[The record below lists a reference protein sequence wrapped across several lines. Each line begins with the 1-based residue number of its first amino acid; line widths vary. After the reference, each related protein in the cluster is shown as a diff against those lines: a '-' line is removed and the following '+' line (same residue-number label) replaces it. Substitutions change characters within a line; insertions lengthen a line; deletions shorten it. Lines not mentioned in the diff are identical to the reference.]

1 MDIAALIPS
10 PDIIPVHWVWFK
22 ILLIITFMA
31 HILLMNIMLGSAI
44 IAFFS
49 GLKKSPDS
57 STVSLQKEISEKTTF
72 VIAFTINFGV
82 APLLFLQVL
91 YGNFFY
97 TSSILMAAYWLS
109 IILMLII
116 AYYSAY
122 IYKFKFE
129 ELAFARIY
137 FIGLTVLLL
146 TITAFFYTNN
156 MTLMLSPGSWRQYFD
171 KPSGTIL
178 NLSDPTLFPR
188 FIHFVA
194 ASVAISGL
202 FIAIT
207 WQKKKKSGATDADL
221 NIKNGMKY
229 FFYAT
234 LFQVLTGAWFIVSLP
249 GDVMLLFMGRD
260 SIGTTVFLAGL
271 IATTLSLIYSFKN
284 RVWPA
289 TWSAIITVFFMV
301 IMRDMVRTAFLQ
313 PYFAVEKLKVIHQY
327 SPMIMF
333 IASLII
339 GIAAVIYMVK
349 CVHSIKSS

>member
-10 PDIIPVHWVWFK
+10 PDTIPVYWVWFK
-22 ILLIITFMA
+22 VLLIITFMA

-49 GLKKSPDS
+49 GLKKSQDS
-57 STVSLQKEISEKTTF
+57 SMISLQKEISEKTTF

-249 GDVMLLFMGRD
+249 GDIMLLFMGRD
-260 SIGTTVFLAGL
+260 IIGTTVFLAGL

>member
-1 MDIAALIPS
+1 MDIAALIPP
-10 PDIIPVHWVWFK
+10 PDIIPVHWAWFK
-22 ILLIITFMA
+22 VLLIITFMA

-49 GLKKSPDS
+49 GLNKSPDS
-57 STVSLQKEISEKTTF
+57 SMISLQKNISEKTTF

-97 TSSILMAAYWLS
+97 TSSILMAAYWMS
-109 IILMLII
+109 VILLLII

-129 ELAFARIY
+129 ALAFARIY
-137 FIGLTVLLL
+137 FIGLTALLL
-146 TITAFFYTNN
+146 IITAFFYTNN
-156 MTLMLSPGSWRQYFD
+156 MTLMLSPGSWTQYFA

-188 FIHFVA
+188 FLHFLT

-202 FIAIT
+202 FIAII
-207 WQKKKKSGATDADL
+207 WQKKKKGGSANADL
-221 NIKNGMKY
+221 NIKKGMKY

-234 LFQVLTGAWFIVSLP
+234 LFQVLTGAWFIISLP
-249 GDVMLLFMGRD
+249 KDIMLLFMGKD
-260 SIGTTVFLAGL
+260 GISTMIFLAGL
-271 IATTLSLIYSFKN
+271 IATVVSLIYSYKN

-289 TWSAIITVFFMV
+289 TWSAIVTVFFMV
-301 IMRDMVRTAFLQ
+301 IMRDMVRTAFLK
-313 PYFAVEKLKVIHQY
+313 PYFTVEKLKVVHQY

-333 IASLII
+333 MASLII
-339 GIAAVIYMVK
+339 GIAVIVYMIRCALLVK
-349 CVHSIKSS
+349 RS

>member
-10 PDIIPVHWVWFK
+10 PDTIPVHWVWFK
-22 ILLIITFMA
+22 VLLLITFMA

-57 STVSLQKEISEKTTF
+57 SMISLQKNISEKTTF

-109 IILMLII
+109 IILLLIV

-129 ELAFARIY
+129 DLAFNRIY

-146 TITAFFYTNN
+146 TVTAFFYTNN
-156 MTLMLSPGSWRQYFD
+156 MTLMLSPGAWAKYFSN
-171 KPSGTIL
+171 PSGTIL

-188 FIHFVA
+188 FIHFIA
-194 ASVAISGL
+194 ASVAIGGL
-202 FIAIT
+202 FIAVI
-207 WQKKKKSGATDADL
+207 WEKKKKSGVADADL
-221 NIKNGMKY
+221 NIKIGMKY
-229 FFYAT
+229 FSYAT
-234 LFQVLTGAWFIVSLP
+234 LFQVFTGIWFFISLP
-249 GDVMLLFMGRD
+249 KDIMLLFMGKD
-260 SIGTTVFLAGL
+260 GTGTTVFLAGL
-271 IATTLSLIYSFKN
+271 IATVVSLIYSFKN

-289 TWSAIITVFFMV
+289 TWSAIVTVFFMV
-301 IMRDMVRTAFLQ
+301 IMRDMVRTAFLK

-349 CVHSIKSS
+349 CVHSIKT

>member
-10 PDIIPVHWVWFK
+10 PDTIPVHWVWFK
-22 ILLIITFMA
+22 ILLLITFMA

-57 STVSLQKEISEKTTF
+57 SMISLQKEISEKSTF

-129 ELAFARIY
+129 ELAFARKY

-156 MTLMLSPGSWRQYFD
+156 MTLMLSPGAWTKYFAE
-171 KPSGTIL
+171 PSGTIL

-188 FIHFVA
+188 FIHFVT

-207 WQKKKKSGATDADL
+207 WQKKKKNGATDADL
-221 NIKNGMKY
+221 NIKIGMKY

-234 LFQVLTGAWFIVSLP
+234 LFQVLTGTWFIISLP
-249 GDVMLLFMGRD
+249 GDIMLLFMGKD
-260 SIGTTVFLAGL
+260 GIGTTVFLAGL
-271 IATTLSLIYSFKN
+271 IAAVVSLVYGFKN

-289 TWSAIITVFFMV
+289 TWSAIVTVFFMV
-301 IMRDMVRTAFLQ
+301 IMRDMVRTAFLK
-313 PYFAVEKLKVIHQY
+313 PYFAVEKLKVIYQY

-333 IASLII
+333 VASLII
-339 GIAAVIYMVK
+339 GIAAIAYIIR
-349 CVHSIKSS
+349 CALSARTS